1 MCSPCLYLCDYVI
14 FTVTTDSEQNWGLWK
29 VISREQ
35 QDHNSNESSWGGL
48 SGSCPSA
55 VLGECFHKKIPRG
68 MASTTFAAAGQR
80 SPTAAKTGLEQL
92 WSKSKSIPSS
102 GITPLA
108 CAGFLPLLHACGSGS
123 EAGQA
128 GWCLQP
134 QLQQLV
140 VKPPRAVP
148 AACLLTAVPSWV
160 NLGTGN
166 CLCDIFNLCPEC
178 LKRTF

>member
-1 MCSPCLYLCDYVI
+1 MLASS
-14 FTVTTDSEQNWGLWK
+14 TTHG
-29 VISREQ
+29 
-35 QDHNSNESSWGGL
+35 
-48 SGSCPSA
+48 GSCPSA
-55 VLGECFHKKIPRG
+55 VLGECFHRKIPRG
-68 MASTTFAAAGQR
+68 MASTTFAAAGWR
-80 SPTAAKTGLEQL
+80 SPTAAKTALEQL

-108 CAGFLPLLHACGSGS
+108 CAGPLPLLHACGSGP

-128 GWCLQP
+128 AWCLQP

-178 LKRTF
+178 LERTF